1 MSCNDR
7 VSVTIVTFNS
17 GRFIKRCLESVLA
30 QRYANKEIIVIDNAS
45 TDGTAD
51 ILEQFVDRCR
61 VVYND
66 ENIGFAAAQNQA
78 IRMSSGEWVL
88 TLNPDVLLLP
98 NFIQALADAGQMDPK
113 IGTVCGKL
121 LTIRASFD
129 LPDKPL
135 VDSTGIYFTPML
147 RHLDRGSQEVDN
159 GHYLNHEFVFGAT
172 AAAALYRRQMI
183 DDIAVDDEF
192 FDPDFFVYREDADV
206 AWRAQLLGWRC
217 IYTPHARGYH
227 VRNVLP
233 GNRQS
238 AASGDQHAFGEESLP
253 DAHEEYHRRSV
264 PAQLVFDHGAG
275 PGGDFLL
282 PGAGTEFAE
291 SVLVH
296 REELE
301 TGDGQAARH
310 HEPQARG
317 RRVHRALVPLCA
329 GERAGQQAEAVG
341 PGLWRNRRRREASV
355 AR

>member
-78 IRMSSGEWVL
+78 IATSTGDWVL

-98 NFIQALADAGQMDPK
+98 NFIQALADAGQMDSK

-121 LTIRASFD
+121 LAIRASFD

-159 GHYLNHEFVFGAT
+159 GHYLNYEYVFGAT
-172 AAAALYRRQMI
+172 AAAALYRREMI
-183 DDIAVDDEF
+183 GDISILGEF

-206 AWRAQLLGWRC
+206 AWRAQLMSWRC
-217 IYTPHARGYH
+217 LYTPLARGYH
-227 VRNVLP
+227 VRAVLP
-233 GNRQS
+233 GNRRALPPEINMHS
-238 AASGDQHAFGEESLP
+238 VKNRFLMRIKNMTPDLYRRNWVSITTRDLVVIGACILHEHTSLKAF
-253 DAHEEYHRRSV
+253 
-264 PAQLVFDHGAG
+264 VF
-275 PGGDFLL
+275 L
-282 PGAGTEFAE
+282 
-291 SVLVH
+291 
-296 REELE
+296 
-301 TGDGQAARH
+301 ARNW
-310 HEPQARG
+310 
-317 RRVHRALVPLCA
+317 RRVIAK
-329 GERAGQQAEAVG
+329 
-341 PGLWRNRRRREASV
+341 RNEIMRRRRAKDDYIASWFSYKPV
-355 AR
+355 SRPAA

>member
-30 QRYANKEIIVIDNAS
+30 QRYADKEIIIIDNAS

-98 NFIQALADAGQMDPK
+98 NFIQALADTGQMDPK

-121 LTIRASFD
+121 LTIRATFD

-233 GNRQS
+233 GNRR
-238 AASGDQHAFGEESLP
+238 ALP
-253 DAHEEYHRRSV
+253 SV
-264 PAQLVFDHGAG
+264 INMHSVKNR
-275 PGGDFLL
+275 FLM
-282 PGAGTEFAE
+282 
-291 SVLVH
+291 
-296 REELE
+296 RMKNI
-301 TGDGQAARH
+301 TGDLYRRNWFSITVRDVVVVSCCLVREQSSLKAFWYIAKNWKRVMAKRREIMSRKRVDDEYIANWFRYAPVSAPASKPKTPGRALAKSKAAR
-310 HEPQARG
+310 G
-317 RRVHRALVPLCA
+317 
-329 GERAGQQAEAVG
+329 
-341 PGLWRNRRRREASV
+341 
-355 AR
+355 